1 MNHVF
6 TALRP
11 PKRGMARHALTAVS
25 CSASDA
31 SSTLP
36 STAIAARHNGCLLC
50 SNSVANR
57 LAVAVSRSCC
67 IRSSTRVPLSRSVT
81 Y

>member
-50 SNSVANR
+50 SNSVANASPSPFR
-57 LAVAVSRSCC
+57 ARC